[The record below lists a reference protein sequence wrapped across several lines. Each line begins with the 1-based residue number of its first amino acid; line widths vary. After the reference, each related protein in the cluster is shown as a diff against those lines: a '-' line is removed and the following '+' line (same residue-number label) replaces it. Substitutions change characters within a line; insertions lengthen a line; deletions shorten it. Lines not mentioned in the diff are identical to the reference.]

1 MKIEV
6 LVCTL
11 NGNQRMEYRDVPEE
25 WFLSTEGQK
34 YIVAGWMHSVRSD
47 YPNAPYDA
55 IPTSEIMSGVMPV
68 DWVKCYTPREEIRTL
83 FQENVTVPQ

>member
-1 MKIEV
+1 
-6 LVCTL
+6 
-11 NGNQRMEYRDVPEE
+11 
-25 WFLSTEGQK
+25 
-34 YIVAGWMHSVRSD
+34 MHSVRSD

-68 DWVKCYTPREEIRTL
+68 DWVKCYTQREEIRTL